1 MQARGDQGC
10 GVVVEPFV
18 EIRRRARRMLVGR
31 CAQFGAR
38 LSGEGGQKCG
48 VEVDRMQFPVPADD
62 DVCGFQV
69 AVGAVVGDHAGGQGV
84 ERLRKAPELCRVACE
99 SRFGGRFVQ
108 GHALDPVAQN
118 RVDPDARFRRGVE
131 EKFFFQ
137 QFVAVNLPQVA
148 HFAPGSSCSERMHPL
163 RRMRKTTAE
172 LPTL

>member
-1 MQARGDQGC
+1 
-10 GVVVEPFV
+10 
-18 EIRRRARRMLVGR
+18 MLVGCR
-31 CAQFGAR
+31 AQFGAR

-62 DVCGFQV
+62 DVRGFQV

-137 QFVAVNLPQVA
+137 QFVAINLPQVA
-148 HFAPGSSCSERMHPL
+148 HFAQVAAQRTDAPVAAD
-163 RRMRKTTAE
+163 AE
-172 LPTL
+172 DDGRIADAVTGPAPFVQA